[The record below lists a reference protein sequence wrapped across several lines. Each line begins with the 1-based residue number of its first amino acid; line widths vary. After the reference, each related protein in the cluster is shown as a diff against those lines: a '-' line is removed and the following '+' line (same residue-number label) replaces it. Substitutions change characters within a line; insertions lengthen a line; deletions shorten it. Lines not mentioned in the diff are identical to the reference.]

1 MHLATLDVARGPE
14 AGICPDRFDSGGVV
28 KGARI
33 TPRLPPGI
41 VARLV
46 GRSVP
51 RLRSV
56 VIAEGADA

>member
-28 KGARI
+28 KVPGI

-41 VARLV
+41 VALLA

-51 RLRSV
+51 RRRSV
-56 VIAEGADA
+56 VSAEGADA